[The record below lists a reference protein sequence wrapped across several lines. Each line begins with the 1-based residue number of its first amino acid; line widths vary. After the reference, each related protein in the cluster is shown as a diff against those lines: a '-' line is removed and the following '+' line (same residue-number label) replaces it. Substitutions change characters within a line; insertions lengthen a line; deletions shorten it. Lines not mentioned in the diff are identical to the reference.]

1 MRRIN
6 TYDELKAEKRRLK
19 SHRAFLEAE
28 IKKDFREIKE
38 GLEPMNLLKK
48 STVHAVEKSDPH
60 ALGDSIGNFA
70 NMVARLALK
79 RSGLL
84 PRIIVPLVLRSVTS
98 KLVEKNKARIID
110 WAGSL
115 FNRLSYHR
123 RTLTGKT

>member
-1 MRRIN
+1 MRRIS

-19 SHRAFLEAE
+19 LRRTFLEAE
-28 IKKDFREIKE
+28 IKRDFREIRE
-38 GLEPMNLLKK
+38 GLEPINLLKK
-48 STVHAVEKSDPH
+48 GAMHAAEKSDPH
-60 ALGDSIGNFA
+60 TLGDSIGNFA

-84 PRIIVPLVLRSVTS
+84 PRIIVPIVLRSVTS